1 MTRSDRRG
9 PGEADDAGGGGG
21 AAKPDRGGQGQLPGR
36 PTARHRHLPQEV
48 PVSARDV
55 VTWRG
60 CVTLWRDVVS
70 FSDLA

>member
-55 VTWRG
+55 VT
-60 CVTLWRDVVS
+60 
-70 FSDLA
+70 